1 MHLLKTQRC
10 PLAGRQTFL
19 ERNLYMRSYVKEFE
33 ERLITLFERK
43 AQEFTKFAEE
53 RPQTSMVANQL
64 ADLYRDL
71 AELMRK

>member
-1 MHLLKTQRC
+1 
-10 PLAGRQTFL
+10 
-19 ERNLYMRSYVKEFE
+19 MRSYVKEFE